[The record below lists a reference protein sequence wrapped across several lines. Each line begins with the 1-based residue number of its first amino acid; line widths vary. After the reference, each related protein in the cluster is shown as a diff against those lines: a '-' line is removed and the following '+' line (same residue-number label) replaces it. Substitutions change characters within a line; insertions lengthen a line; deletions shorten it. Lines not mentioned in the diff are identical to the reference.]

1 MPDIL
6 ENAGATWNPEAVLSP
21 CTGVCEIDPRGFCY
35 GCERTGDEIG
45 SWGSIDN
52 AERMRLMLH
61 VLPRRAD
68 FRTAQREAADRVA
81 SLRVVGNIT

>member
-1 MPDIL
+1 MPDSL
-6 ENAGATWNPEAVLSP
+6 KSPAAPWNPDAVHSP

-45 SWGSIDN
+45 RWGSIDN
-52 AERMRLMLH
+52 EERMRFMLH

-81 SLRVVGNIT
+81 ALRVERNLI